1 MTNKAVPE
9 GKYIDIGNEITL
21 HYHEAGEGTPVI
33 FVHGSGPGASGWS
46 NFKGNYPIMAD
57 AGFRT
62 FIPDLPGYGYSSKP
76 KDAEYTLDF
85 MVAALEGFVENL
97 SLKDVI
103 LIGNSLGGAI
113 CIRFAL
119 NNPKLV
125 QKLVLMAPGGL
136 EAREVYM
143 EMEGIQSM
151 MRSFFSKKG
160 ITKEGMRKTFNLQLF
175 NPDLITDEII
185 NERYEIALTQ
195 PKTVISTMKVPN
207 QSEEVHALS
216 CPILGFWGMD
226 DKFCPPSGAM
236 TLSKAC
242 SNIRFILLSECGHW
256 VMVEHADRFNHECIA
271 FFKEG
276 A

>member
-1 MTNKAVPE
+1 MTERAVPE
-9 GKYIDIGNEITL
+9 GKYIDIGNDLTL

-46 NFKGNYPIMAD
+46 NFKGNYPVMAE
-57 AGFRT
+57 AGYRT
-62 FIPDLPGYGYSSKP
+62 LIPDLPGYGYSSKP
-76 KDAEYTLDF
+76 EDAEYTLDF
-85 MVAALEGFVENL
+85 MVAAIEGFVENL
-97 SLKDVI
+97 GLKNVI

-113 CIRFAL
+113 CIRFTL

-175 NPDLITDEII
+175 NPALITDEII
-185 NERYEIALTQ
+185 DERYEIALTQ

-256 VMVEHADRFNHECIA
+256 VMVEHGERFNHECIA

>member
-9 GKYIDIGNEITL
+9 GKYIDIGNELTL

-46 NFKGNYPIMAD
+46 NFKGNYPTMAD

-119 NNPKLV
+119 NNP
-125 QKLVLMAPGGL
+125 
-136 EAREVYM
+136 
-143 EMEGIQSM
+143 
-151 MRSFFSKKG
+151 
-160 ITKEGMRKTFNLQLF
+160 
-175 NPDLITDEII
+175 
-185 NERYEIALTQ
+185 
-195 PKTVISTMKVPN
+195 
-207 QSEEVHALS
+207 
-216 CPILGFWGMD
+216 
-226 DKFCPPSGAM
+226 
-236 TLSKAC
+236 
-242 SNIRFILLSECGHW
+242 
-256 VMVEHADRFNHECIA
+256 
-271 FFKEG
+271 
-276 A
+276 